1 MAYDGAMLLASIVL
15 LIPVLAIAAILHLI
29 LRKLRFVPAG
39 RAGLAGYALVALGGY
54 ALLFLGSALQML
66 VLDPANL
73 QKKYLGRAYGTPL
86 TLRSFE
92 HSGFQDPAEEW
103 HYLLDETD
111 LAALKRSCIVQP
123 PVVKGP
129 APCVLYADRDER
141 WFAEVWLEGNEL
153 RMIDGL
159 H

>member
-15 LIPVLAIAAILHLI
+15 FIPILAIAAILHLV

-66 VLDPANL
+66 VLDPAHL

-86 TLRSFE
+86 TLHSYE
-92 HSGFQDPAEEW
+92 HSGFQDPADEW
-103 HYLLDETD
+103 HYRLGETD
-111 LAALKRSCIVQP
+111 LAELKRRCTMQRPFMNGP
-123 PVVKGP
+123 PP
-129 APCVLYADRDER
+129 
-141 WFAEVWLEGNEL
+141 
-153 RMIDGL
+153 
-159 H
+159 